1 MESVPVEAEV
11 CEENTTMESQRGGS
25 SLEEETQQEA
35 QELICRRRNHGNGSD
50 ALTDQKRL
58 TSRTSRLHLLLFII
72 SLLTRLLME
81 EPRRR
86 FMREPDQIRRS
97 ETAGRFW

>member
-1 MESVPVEAEV
+1 M
-11 CEENTTMESQRGGS
+11 
-25 SLEEETQQEA
+25 EEETQQEA

-50 ALTDQKRL
+50 ALMDQKRL
-58 TSRTSRLHLLLFII
+58 TSRTSRTSRLHLLLFII

-86 FMREPDQIRRS
+86 FMRDPDQIRRS